1 MSSNETEKETQ
12 KIAKKVKITTIDP
25 DEEPKTYINFYCCK
39 LSLNILFTLSY
50 VTAAVLLNILNRV
63 VFYTYHFNKYNFTYT
78 LLQQLFCIVFFY
90 IVSHKSETFK
100 SQAGEISFNDFLELK
115 FYYITF
121 AIIFILNA
129 LFIFYGTQMIVNAA
143 MFQTLRKLVL
153 VIVYFIDLC
162 SGSKKITA
170 FASLCVFLVTFGG
183 LLTGFDTF
191 SRDYFGIF
199 ITMVS
204 NMINVAYNKF
214 TESFRRRTGVSN
226 LKLLVYNSYLA
237 GPILFSFIFITGEY
251 YKVYNFFNEKLY
263 LSGEN
268 KPEGSFF
275 GFALSTFICCA
286 LVIVLNS
293 SFFMSNEK
301 NTSLF
306 TILFS
311 HTKDLF
317 TSILSYFF
325 LAGNEFTVK
334 IALGLIISTT
344 GGVMFSSK
352 SICDNML
359 TGREKKNP
367 NLDSP
372 KSELKIETQ
381 VIDIKNVTPSEDK
394 SNIEVMDSE

>member
-1 MSSNETEKETQ
+1 MSSGETEREIG
-12 KIAKKVKITTIDP
+12 KIQRKVKITTTDP
-25 DEEPKTYINFYCCK
+25 DEEPKTYVNFYCCK

-50 VTAAVLLNILNRV
+50 VTCAVLLNILNRV

-78 LLQQLFCIVFFY
+78 LLQQIFCIVFFY

-100 SQAGEISFNDFLELK
+100 SQAGEISFRDFLQLK
-115 FYYITF
+115 QYYITF

-153 VIVYFIDLC
+153 VIVYFIDLF
-162 SGSKKITA
+162 SGSKKITI
-170 FASLCVFLVTFGG
+170 FTSICVFLVTFGG
-183 LLTGFDTF
+183 ILTGVDTF

-199 ITMVS
+199 ITMIS

-237 GPILFSFIFITGEY
+237 GPILFSLIFISGEHN
-251 YKVYNFFNEKLY
+251 KVYTFFTERLY

-268 KPEGSFF
+268 KTEGSFS
-275 GFALSTFICCA
+275 GFAFSTFLCCA

-306 TILFS
+306 TILLS

-334 IALGLIISTT
+334 IALGLLISTT

-352 SICDNML
+352 SICDNMI

-367 NLDSP
+367 NLDSQ
-372 KSELKIETQ
+372 KNELKVEPQTVEIKSTQ
-381 VIDIKNVTPSEDK
+381 NDEK
-394 SNIEVMDSE
+394 SNIEVIDDE

>member
-1 MSSNETEKETQ
+1 MSSTERETK
-12 KIAKKVKITTIDP
+12 KISKKVKISTTDP
-25 DEEPKTYINFYCCK
+25 DEEPKTYVNFYCCK

-50 VTAAVLLNILNRV
+50 VTCAVLLNILNRV

-100 SQAGEISFNDFLELK
+100 S
-115 FYYITF
+115 
-121 AIIFILNA
+121 NA

-162 SGSKKITA
+162 SGSKKITI
-170 FASLCVFLVTFGG
+170 FTSICVFLVTLGG
-183 LLTGFDTF
+183 MLTGIDTF

-214 TESFRRRTGVSN
+214 TESFRKRTGVSN

-237 GPILFSFIFITGEY
+237 GPILFTFIFISGEY
-251 YKVYNFFNEKLY
+251 KKVIVFFTEKLY

-268 KPEGSFF
+268 KTEGSFS
-275 GFALSTFICCA
+275 GFAFSTFLCCA

-306 TILFS
+306 TILLS

-352 SICDNML
+352 SICDNMI

-372 KSELKIETQ
+372 KNVLKNESQ
-381 VIDIKNVTPSEDK
+381 VIEIKNTETEEKNNNNADQDP
-394 SNIEVMDSE
+394 EVIDGE

>member
-1 MSSNETEKETQ
+1 MSSNETERETT
-12 KIAKKVKITTIDP
+12 KISKKVKITTTDP
-25 DEEPKTYINFYCCK
+25 EEEPKTYVNFYCCK

-50 VTAAVLLNILNRV
+50 VTCAVLLNILNRV

-78 LLQQLFCIVFFY
+78 LLQQLFCIVFFF

-100 SQAGEISFNDFLELK
+100 TQAGEISFNDFLELK
-115 FYYITF
+115 YYYITF

-162 SGSKKITA
+162 SGSKKITV
-170 FASLCVFLVTFGG
+170 FTSICVFLVTFGG
-183 LLTGFDTF
+183 MLTGVDTF

-214 TESFRRRTGVSN
+214 TESFRKRTGVSN

-237 GPILFSFIFITGEY
+237 GPILFIFIFISGEHCE
-251 YKVYNFFNEKLY
+251 VMTFFQEKLY

-268 KPEGSFF
+268 KTEGSFS
-275 GFALSTFICCA
+275 GFAFSTFLCCA

-306 TILFS
+306 TILLS

-334 IALGLIISTT
+334 IALGLLISTT

-352 SICDNML
+352 SICDNMI

-372 KSELKIETQ
+372 KNQLKHAQ
-381 VIDIKNVTPSEDK
+381 VMEIKNVP
-394 SNIEVMDSE
+394 IEEKNVEVIDGE